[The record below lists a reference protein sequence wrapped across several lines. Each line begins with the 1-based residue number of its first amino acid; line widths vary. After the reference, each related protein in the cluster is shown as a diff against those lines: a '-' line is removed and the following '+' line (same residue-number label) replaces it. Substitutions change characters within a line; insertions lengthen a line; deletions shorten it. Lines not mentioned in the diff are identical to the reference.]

1 MRRPDFFFVGHPR
14 SGSGLLDS
22 FLKGHPDLFMARKE
36 LHYFGAD
43 LRYHAPPRG
52 LENYLE
58 HFRGARDEARVGE
71 ASTWYLISERAA
83 QEIRQFAG
91 EDVRIL
97 MLLRDPVS
105 WLASLHAHLCFTG
118 DEDIASFEAALAA
131 EPDRRAG
138 RRLPP
143 YSIPACAT
151 WYRHHTDYAAQVGRY
166 FDAFGRERVKV
177 LILDDMRDDAEA
189 VLDDVLRFLGV
200 RVDFEGKAEV
210 LAAGK
215 RARNANR
222 TVRSRRIRHFVNTPR
237 NRRVLEGVDPAPIPG
252 VGMLIRAL
260 RRGNIV
266 YADRARTDPALAAAL
281 RTELAP
287 RVAELEALLGR
298 ALPAWRPA
306 SP

>member
-43 LRYHAPPRG
+43 LRYHDPPRA
-52 LENYLE
+52 LDNYLA
-58 HFRGARDEARVGE
+58 HFKGARDETRVGE

-91 EDVRIL
+91 DDVRIL
-97 MLLRDPVS
+97 MMLRDPVT
-105 WLASLHAHLCFTG
+105 WLASLHSHLCFTG
-118 DEDIASFEAALAA
+118 DEDIADFSEALAA
-131 EPDRRAG
+131 EPERRG
-138 RRLPP
+138 GGRLPP

-151 WYRHHTDYAAQVGRY
+151 WYRHHTDYAAQVERY
-166 FDAFGRERVKV
+166 FEAFGRDRVKV
-177 LILDDMRDDAEA
+177 LVLDDMRDDAEG

-200 RVDFEGKAEV
+200 RVDFDGKAEV
-210 LAAGK
+210 LAAGQ
-215 RARNANR
+215 RARNSNR

-237 NRRVLEGVDPAPIPG
+237 NRRVLEGVDPAPVPG
-252 VGMLIRAL
+252 VGMLIRSL

-266 YADRARTDPALAAAL
+266 YADRKRTDPAVAAAL
-281 RTELAP
+281 RAELQHRIEA
-287 RVAELEALLGR
+287 LEALLGR
-298 ALPAWRPA
+298 DLAAWKPKVA
-306 SP
+306 